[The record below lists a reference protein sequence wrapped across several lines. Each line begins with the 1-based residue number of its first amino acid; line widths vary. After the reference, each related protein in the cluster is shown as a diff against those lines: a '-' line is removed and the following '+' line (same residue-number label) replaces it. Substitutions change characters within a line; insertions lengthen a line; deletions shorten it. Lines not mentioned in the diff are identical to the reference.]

1 MTLLINLLMLIGG
14 IVLLIKGSDWFVDG
28 ASDIAKALRIPSLV
42 IGLTIV
48 AFGTSAPEAAVSISA
63 SLTGVGEVAIGNV
76 VGSNI
81 FNLLMVV
88 GISSCI
94 RKIYVEKSVIVR
106 DYPFNILIT
115 VVMLVMGLDVVL
127 DNGAAN
133 VLSRIDGIVLLCF
146 FAVFMYYTVAGAL
159 NDRQDM
165 TEEAPERK
173 MLLSI
178 TFLIVGI
185 ICVVAGGKLTV
196 DGASGI
202 ARFFNVSENMIA
214 LTIIAIGTSLPELV
228 TSVTALRKGE
238 ADIAIGNVIGS
249 NLFNILFIAGMSAL
263 IRPVAVRGDSV
274 ADALILSVVN
284 LIVYALM
291 LKNKATG
298 RAWSFYDSDVCVV
311 CRVCCYERHSI
322 KNRQKDV
329 APFGDFLNFCA
340 LRKLVAY

>member
-202 ARFFNVSENMIA
+202 ARFVNVSENMIA

-298 RAWSFYDSDVCVV
+298 RACGAFMILMYVLFAVFVV
-311 CRVCCYERHSI
+311 MRGI
-322 KNRQKDV
+322 
-329 APFGDFLNFCA
+329 A
-340 LRKLVAY
+340 

>member
-214 LTIIAIGTSLPELV
+214 LAIIAIGTSLPELV

-298 RAWSFYDSDVCVV
+298 RACGAFMILMYVLFAVFVV
-311 CRVCCYERHSI
+311 MRGI
-322 KNRQKDV
+322 
-329 APFGDFLNFCA
+329 A
-340 LRKLVAY
+340 

>member
-298 RAWSFYDSDVCVV
+298 RACGAFMILMYVLFAVFVV
-311 CRVCCYERHSI
+311 MRGI
-322 KNRQKDV
+322 
-329 APFGDFLNFCA
+329 A
-340 LRKLVAY
+340 

>member
-14 IVLLIKGSDWFVDG
+14 IVLLIKGGDWFVDG

-298 RAWSFYDSDVCVV
+298 RACGAFMILMYVLFAVFVV
-311 CRVCCYERHSI
+311 MRGI
-322 KNRQKDV
+322 
-329 APFGDFLNFCA
+329 A
-340 LRKLVAY
+340 